1 MRLLALDAS
10 STNIGWCIWDG
21 SNAEAHGT
29 IRLSGNLVERLC
41 LAETAISALLDKH
54 APGAI
59 ALEAPA
65 FSRTSELVSQQRV
78 AGVLLLVVTRRG
90 YLSLEIA
97 PSQAKK
103 VLTGNGRAKKPEMI
117 AAARLH
123 MPTCDEH
130 AADALAV
137 ALAAYGRF
145 VVHPV
150 EVTV

>member
-1 MRLLALDAS
+1 MRLLAFDAS
-10 STNIGWCIWDG
+10 STRIGWCLWDG

-29 IRLSGNLVERLC
+29 IILTGGLLQRIC
-41 LAETAISALLDKH
+41 LAETVVGALLDKH
-54 APGAI
+54 APDAI

-78 AGVLLLVVTRRG
+78 AGVLLLVVTRRQ
-90 YLSLEIA
+90 YLSIEIA

-103 VLTGNGRAKKPEMI
+103 VLTGDGRAKKPAMI

-130 AADALAV
+130 AADALGV
-137 ALAAYGRF
+137 AMAAHPKF
-145 VVHPV
+145 VMGVGV
-150 EVTV
+150 